1 MKDLDFYINM
11 YKDYLQVESR
21 EELNKHLFWLKDKLW
36 NKGNDLNL
44 FQIMGIGIFD
54 ESRFKLQNE
63 INDLQIQI
71 KAIKEVLKENGDNE

>member
-1 MKDLDFYINM
+1 MKDLNFYINM
-11 YKDYLQVESR
+11 YRKYLQVESK
-21 EELNKHLFWLKDKLW
+21 EELNKHSIWLKDKLL

-63 INDLQIQI
+63 IDDLQIQI
-71 KAIKEVLKENGDNE
+71 KAIKEVLEV

>member
-1 MKDLDFYINM
+1 MRNLDFYINM
-11 YKDYLQVESR
+11 YRRYLQIESR
-21 EELNKHLFWLKDKLW
+21 EELNKHLIWLKDKLW

-63 INDLQIQI
+63 IDDLQIQI
-71 KAIKEVLKENGDNE
+71 KAIKKVLEEGE

>member
-1 MKDLDFYINM
+1 MKDLDFYIDM
-11 YKDYLQVESR
+11 YRKYLQVESK
-21 EELNKHLFWLKDKLW
+21 EELNKHLIWLKDKLW

-44 FQIMGIGIFD
+44 FQIMSIGIFD

-71 KAIKEVLKENGDNE
+71 KAIKEVLEV